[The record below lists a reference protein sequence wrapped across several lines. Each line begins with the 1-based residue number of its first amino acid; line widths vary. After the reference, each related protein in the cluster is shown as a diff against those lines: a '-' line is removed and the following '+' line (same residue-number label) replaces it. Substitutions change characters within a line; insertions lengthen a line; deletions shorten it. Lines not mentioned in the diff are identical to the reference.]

1 MENLVLVGLFPI
13 VFVVYICLKCL
24 NVTHCQPKLGME
36 LVSNEISHTSLLK
49 SPVPASTLE
58 ETVHK
63 ANVNK

>member
-1 MENLVLVGLFPI
+1 MENLVLVGLFSI
-13 VFVVYICLKCL
+13 VVVVYICL
-24 NVTHCQPKLGME
+24 NVTHCPPKLGME
-36 LVSNEISHTSLLK
+36 IVSNEISHTSLLK